1 MVRDM
6 TLLINHTAKRWPAA
20 ACALL
25 LAALLLSGC
34 SPESYRRSADKEVYG
49 ILKGKTPAVPGMVED
64 FSIEQTERNLL
75 RDCPLIS
82 ADEAPVEMQTA
93 SAETPLQQNVP
104 VVSLSKALEI
114 AAFNSREYQTQKE
127 SLYRSALSLTL
138 QRYDFMPQ
146 FFGIFGADYDNTD
159 LGDDEEVSGSSDF
172 GFGWLLRTGT
182 RISVS
187 LGTSVSQFLT
197 HDPRKSAS
205 SVFDLTVTQPLLQG
219 AGIAVT
225 EPLTQAE
232 RDVIYRMREFVRFR
246 RRFFVDVLSD
256 YYSVLRE
263 RQILENELLN
273 YEGLQLAR
281 ERAELLGQAG
291 DLPGFEVDQTRQDE
305 LRAADRVQSSRQ
317 SYRNRLDQFK
327 VTLGLAP
334 ETALVLDPAE
344 LDRLSA
350 APGEELQFEAG
361 AAVRVAIVRRLDLAT
376 ATDRLEDARRKVQ
389 VAENDLLPGLDLSAS
404 LSTDTEGDNNPTN
417 FQADRTDLSAGLE
430 LDLPL
435 DKKSERNEYR
445 RRLIDLDEAVRDQ
458 CEARDEVVLQVRNS
472 WRQLTRARR
481 SYQIREQSVRL
492 AEARVE
498 STMLLLEAGDADT
511 RDMLEAREALVG
523 AQNDLA
529 RALVDYRVA
538 RLQLA
543 RDMEILNV
551 TRTGQLA
558 ENFDEYIGT

>member
-1 MVRDM
+1 MAFVTNNVGRS
-6 TLLINHTAKRWPAA
+6 LAA
-20 ACALL
+20 ACGIL
-25 LAALLLSGC
+25 LAALLLTGC
-34 SPESYRRSADKEVYG
+34 SLESYRRSADREVYG
-49 ILKGKTPAVPGMVED
+49 ILQGKTAAVPGMVED
-64 FSIEQTERNLL
+64 FTIEQTEQDLL
-75 RDCPLIS
+75 RDCPLVS
-82 ADEAPVEMQTA
+82 AEEAPVERPEA
-93 SAETPLQQNVP
+93 AAETPIQQNVA
-104 VVSLSKALEI
+104 VISLPKALEI
-114 AAFNSREYQTQKE
+114 AALNSREYQTQKE

-138 QRYDFMPQ
+138 RRYEFAPQ
-146 FFGIFGADYDNTD
+146 FFGILGGDYSNTD

-182 RISVS
+182 QISVS

-232 RDVIYRMREFVRFR
+232 RDVVYQMRDFVRFR

-263 RQILENELLN
+263 RQILENERLN
-273 YEGLQLAR
+273 YEGLQVAR
-281 ERAELLGQAG
+281 ERAELLGEAG
-291 DLPGFEVDQTRQDE
+291 ELPGFEVDQTRQDE
-305 LRAADRVQSSRQ
+305 LRAADRVQSARQ

-327 VTLGLAP
+327 VTLGLPP
-334 ETALVLDPAE
+334 ETPLVLDPAE
-344 LDRLSA
+344 LERLSET
-350 APGEELQFEAG
+350 PGEQPELEADD
-361 AAVRVAIVRRLDLAT
+361 AVRVAIERRLDLAT
-376 ATDRLEDARRKVQ
+376 ATDRLEDAQRKVQ
-389 VAENDLLPGLDLSAS
+389 VAGNDLLPGLDLSAA
-404 LSTDTEGDNNPTN
+404 LSTDTEGDNNPTD
-417 FQADRTDLSAGLE
+417 FQADRTDLTAGFE

-435 DKKSERNEYR
+435 DRKSERNEYR
-445 RRLIDLDEAVRDQ
+445 RRLIDLDEATRSQ
-458 CEARDEVVLQVRNS
+458 CETRDGVVLQVRNS
-472 WRQLTRARR
+472 WRQLTRALR
-481 SYQIREQSVRL
+481 SYRIRVQSVRL

-511 RDMLEAREALVG
+511 RDMLDAREALVG

-543 RDMEILNV
+543 RDMEILTV
-551 TRTGQLA
+551 TKTGQLG
-558 ENFDEYIGT
+558 ENFDEYVET

>member
-1 MVRDM
+1 M
-6 TLLINHTAKRWPAA
+6 TFVTNNLGRSLAA
-20 ACALL
+20 TCGIL
-25 LAALLLSGC
+25 LAALLLTGC
-34 SPESYRRSADKEVYG
+34 SLESYRQSADREVYG
-49 ILKGKTPAVPGMVED
+49 ILQGKTAAVPGMIEG
-64 FSIEQTERNLL
+64 FTIEQTEQDLL
-75 RDCPLIS
+75 RGCPLLS
-82 ADEAPVEMQTA
+82 AEEAAVESPEA
-93 SAETPLQQNVP
+93 AAETPMQRNVA
-104 VVSLSKALEI
+104 VISLPKALEI
-114 AAFNSREYQTQKE
+114 AALNSREYQTQKE

-138 QRYDFMPQ
+138 QRYEFAPQ
-146 FFGIFGADYDNTD
+146 FFGILGGDYDNTD
-159 LGDDEEVSGSSDF
+159 LGDDEEISGSSDF

-197 HDPRKSAS
+197 HDPRKAAF

-232 RDVIYRMREFVRFR
+232 RNVIYEMRDFVRFR
-246 RRFFVDVLSD
+246 RQFFVDVLSD
-256 YYSVLRE
+256 YYGVLRE
-263 RQILENELLN
+263 RQILENERLN
-273 YEGLQLAR
+273 YEGLQVAL
-281 ERAELLGQAG
+281 ERAELLGEAG
-291 DLPGFEVDQTRQDE
+291 ELPGFEVDQTRQDE
-305 LRAADRVQSSRQ
+305 LRAADRVQTARQ

-327 VTLGLAP
+327 VTLGLPP
-334 ETALVLDPAE
+334 ETPLVLDPGE
-344 LDRLSA
+344 LDRLSET
-350 APGEELQFEAG
+350 PGEEAEFEADD
-361 AAVRVAIVRRLDLAT
+361 AVRVAVARRLDLAT

-404 LSTDTEGDNNPTN
+404 LSTDTEGDNSPTD
-417 FQADRTDLSAGLE
+417 FQADRTDLAAGFE

-445 RRLIDLDEAVRDQ
+445 RRLIDLDEATRNQ
-458 CEARDEVVLQVRNS
+458 CETRDEVVLQVRNS
-472 WRQLTRARR
+472 WRQLTRALR
-481 SYQIREQSVRL
+481 SYRIRVQSVRL

-511 RDMLEAREALVG
+511 RDMLDAREALVG

-543 RDMEILNV
+543 RDMEILTV
-551 TRTGQLA
+551 TKTGQMR
-558 ENFDEYIGT
+558 ESFDEYVGT